1 MLNHLKPIAMQ
12 STLKKLFFCLLLL
25 PPALLWAQAKL
36 SIDKV
41 YSAYLRNSGAISQ
54 KGQIKGYFFL
64 YQSDKIDRHTN
75 EYTLQLLDENL
86 NKVKDIKFEDSKKL
100 SLLESAYNGNT
111 LSFLF
116 KNEDN
121 KTLDMKIY
129 DFDGKLKYTYSREF
143 DKKTDDLMKQYET
156 LHTDEG
162 MNKNVFDLGDQGF
175 VSVLPMRDGK
185 QRTYEVDYYSSDT
198 KKQWTYVPTDD
209 AEKYAYAEYL
219 GCTDSLIILEVLK
232 KNRAMSSNVSS
243 HLVGI
248 NFVTKKKQFEMDQTD
263 NDETKIVPSYVSPI
277 EGSNNLLV
285 IGSFYDKDE
294 NIGKD
299 YGKGLGVYEIT
310 TSGKIVNKAYNTWAG
325 DFARYLPTNSKG
337 KIDEVGYLYIHK
349 VIRTPDHKLF
359 IVGEGYKREANA
371 VGIGLAVLSGGR
383 NTALGVTKMVVTD
396 MVMMQF
402 DDKYKVIGATVYD
415 KRNNTA
421 MMSSAVDY
429 NSQHVIAK
437 YLKMVGAF
445 DYEFTTGDQDNGN
458 FSVCYTD
465 YEHGDYKGSTFNAIH
480 YNGKKLSTDKIELKS
495 KASML
500 RVFPAKGGSVMILEY
515 FKKDKRL
522 DFRLE
527 KLG

>member
-1 MLNHLKPIAMQ
+1 MKQSIIKRSINWMLAAVMLCAPGR
-12 STLKKLFFCLLLL
+12 SLF
-25 PPALLWAQAKL
+25 AQGKL

-41 YSAYLRNSGAISQ
+41 YSVYLRNSGTIMQ

-64 YQSDKIDRHTN
+64 YQSDKVDRHTN
-75 EYTLQLLDENL
+75 EYTVQILDENL
-86 NKVKDIKFEDSKKL
+86 NKVKSIVFEDSKKL
-100 SLLESAYNGNT
+100 SLLESAYNGAS

-129 DFDGKLKYTYSREF
+129 DFDGKLKFAYSREF

-162 MNKNVFDLGDQGF
+162 TNKNVFDVGDQGY

-185 QRTYEVDYYSSDT
+185 QRTYEVDFYSSQA

-209 AEKYAYAEYL
+209 AEKYAFAEYL
-219 GCTDSLIILEVLK
+219 GSTDSLIILEVMK
-232 KNRAMSSNVSS
+232 KNRALSTNVTS

-248 NFVTKKKQFEMDQTD
+248 NFVTKKKQFDLEQAEG
-263 NDETKIVPSYVSPI
+263 DETRIMPSSVYPI
-277 EGSNNLLV
+277 EGTANLLV
-285 IGSFYDKDE
+285 IGSYYDKDE
-294 NIGKD
+294 NMIKD
-299 YGKGLGVYEIT
+299 YGKGMAMYEINS
-310 TSGKIVNKAYNTWAG
+310 SGKVIGKSYNSWAG
-325 DFARYLPTNSKG
+325 EFSRYLATNRKG
-337 KIDEVGYLYIHK
+337 KIDEVGYLYIHR

-359 IVGEGYKREANA
+359 LVGEGYKREANA
-371 VGIGLAVLSGGR
+371 AGIALTVLSMGR
-383 NTALGVTKMVVTD
+383 NNVVGNTKMVVTD
-396 MVMMQF
+396 MVIMQF
-402 DDKYKVIGATVYD
+402 DEKYKLTGATVYD

-421 MMSSAVDY
+421 MISTAVDY
-429 NSQHVIAK
+429 NSQHLIAK

-445 DYEFTTGDQDNGN
+445 DYEFTTGEADHSS
-458 FSVCYTD
+458 FAVCYSD
-465 YEHGDYKGSTFNAIH
+465 YERSSEYHGQTFNTIM
-480 YNGKKLSTDKIELKS
+480 YNGSKFSTDKIELKT
-495 KASML
+495 KASKM
-500 RVFPAKGGSVMILEY
+500 RVFPAKAGSVMIMEY

>member
-1 MLNHLKPIAMQ
+1 MY
-12 STLKKLFFCLLLL
+12 STLKKTLPGLLFLAPLLTL
-25 PPALLWAQAKL
+25 AQAKL
-36 SIDKV
+36 SVDKV
-41 YSAYLRNSGAISQ
+41 YSAYLRNSGAISE

-100 SLLESAYNGNT
+100 SLLESAYNGGSI
-111 LSFLF
+111 SFLF

-129 DFDGKLKYTYSREF
+129 GFDGKLKYTYTREF

-156 LHTDEG
+156 MHTDEG
-162 MNKNVFDLGDQGF
+162 MNKNVFDLANQGY

-185 QRTYEVDYYSSDT
+185 QRTYEVDFYSSET

-232 KNRAMSSNVSS
+232 KNRAMSTNITS

-248 NFVTKKKQFEMDQTD
+248 NFVTKKKQFELEQSD
-263 NDETKIVPSYVSPI
+263 NDATKILPSYVAPI
-277 EGSNNLLV
+277 EGSNNLMV
-285 IGSFYDKDE
+285 IGNYYDKDE
-294 NIGKD
+294 NIAKD
-299 YGKGLGVYEIT
+299 YGKGLAVYEIT
-310 TSGKIVNKAYNTWAG
+310 TSGKVVSKTMNTWAG

-359 IVGEGYKREANA
+359 IVGEGYKRTANA
-371 VGIGLAVLSGGR
+371 VGIGLAVLSGG
-383 NTALGVTKMVVTD
+383 NTSLGVTKMVVTD

-402 DDKYKVIGATVYD
+402 DNKFKVTNATIYD

-429 NSQHVIAK
+429 NSQHIIAK

-445 DYEFTTGDQDNGN
+445 DYEFTTGDQDNSN
-458 FSVCYTD
+458 FAVCYSD
-465 YEHGDYKGSTFNAIH
+465 YEHGDYSGSTFNAIR
-480 YNGKKLSTDKIELKS
+480 YNGKKLTTDKIELKS
-495 KASML
+495 KASVL

-515 FKKDKRL
+515 FKKAKRL